1 MLSGACCTRQRHALV
16 VQNDIYVLLA
26 VSLIVYPMD
35 IPLSNCNLKQLIM
48 VGEINKETVTSIIL
62 NINEVVENSIAFT
75 NQT

>member
-1 MLSGACCTRQRHALV
+1 
-16 VQNDIYVLLA
+16 
-26 VSLIVYPMD
+26 MD

-75 NQT
+75 NQLQV